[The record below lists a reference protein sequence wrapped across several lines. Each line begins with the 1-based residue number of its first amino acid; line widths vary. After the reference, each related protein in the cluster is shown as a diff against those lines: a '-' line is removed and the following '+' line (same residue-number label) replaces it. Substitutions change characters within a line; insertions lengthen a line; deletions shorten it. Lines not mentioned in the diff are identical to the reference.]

1 MVSCLLKDILTTIFF
16 FTYICVPARYW
27 SILSRCIL
35 LSRRRNWQRNL
46 ERLETERLERKF
58 AQVRL
63 TGPEKKAGSQEKESR
78 RSERMSLADAR
89 KTDKNEGGNQRLILV
104 TTNQGRK
111 RKLKA
116 KQTNQEGLLARTVFQ
131 LGRLGTSVPSG
142 DFTFSGR

>member
-1 MVSCLLKDILTTIFF
+1 M
-16 FTYICVPARYW
+16 PARYW

-89 KTDKNEGGNQRLILV
+89 KMDKNEGGNQRLILV